1 MKIEAGIQSLA
12 GTCKTRLDTKIHP
25 RPRRGCK
32 VRLKSGSHH
41 RPAVDA
47 GFGATRRRK
56 YGNAERRETR
66 GNPAIPQG
74 SVAWG
79 AKMRGD
85 LQIHPRQ
92 PEDAASG
99 ATRILIVGAAET
111 EKPRGNLRRLASVT
125 PGDANREET
134 RGSIAGKAGRLGVR
148 GNPGAHRRRC
158 SRTEA
163 RGNPKLRQGRR

>member
-12 GTCKTRLDTKIHP
+12 GMCKTRLDTKIHP

-56 YGNAERRETR
+56 YGNAERREIR
-66 GNPAIPQG
+66 GNLEIPQG
-74 SVAWG
+74 SVAKG
-79 AKMRGD
+79 AKTRGD
-85 LQIHPRQ
+85 LRIHPRQ

-99 ATRILIVGAAET
+99 ATRVLIVGAAET
-111 EKPRGNLRRLASVT
+111 ENPRGNLRPLSSVT
-125 PGDANREET
+125 SRDANREAT

-148 GNPGAHRRRC
+148 GYLDARRRRC

-163 RGNPKLRQGRR
+163 RGNPKLRRRHR